1 MLSIISSPIGNL
13 KDISYR
19 SIEAL
24 KCASIVYCEDTRVT
38 KKLLN
43 HYSIKNKQLFPYNDH
58 NEKEVLKE
66 IIEKLEHDENII
78 LISDA
83 GTPLISDPGFPLI
96 RECIKRDIDFVV
108 LPGPT
113 AIIPSLIYSG
123 FPVDK
128 FSFYGF
134 IPRSINKQQELAKTI
149 ITSKTSI
156 VCFENVKRLQKTLI
170 NMNEVFDKNIQVVIC
185 REITKKFEKIYRGD
199 ISSIIDQIEN
209 NTLKIKGEIVIV
221 FYAKNAT
228 AIKDNEKLINEIGE
242 SFLKYLSKRD
252 ASKLISELYDI
263 DRSETYKFLVDISKK
278 HI

>member
-43 HYSIKNKQLFPYNDH
+43 HYLIKNKKLLPYNDH

-83 GTPLISDPGFPLI
+83 ATPLKSDPGFPLI

-199 ISSIIDQIEN
+199 ISSITVSYTHL
-209 NTLKIKGEIVIV
+209 TLPTK
-221 FYAKNAT
+221 A
-228 AIKDNEKLINEIGE
+228 
-242 SFLKYLSKRD
+242 
-252 ASKLISELYDI
+252 
-263 DRSETYKFLVDISKK
+263 
-278 HI
+278 